1 MIHGEP
7 NKKNRSEQKD
17 WTNGCIALSNK
28 DIEKL
33 YKLVFFETPIY
44 IKK

>member
-1 MIHGEP
+1 MESLIKRAEVE
-7 NKKNRSEQKD
+7 KKD

-33 YKLVFFETPIY
+33 YKLVLLETPIY